1 TPQTVTWTLVHSVM
15 ASVLGSLQIGY
26 HTGNINA
33 TQMVIEEFFNQTWKE
48 RFKETMSLHALTMLW
63 SFTVSTL
70 ALGATVSVLTVG
82 IVADH
87 YGRRN
92 SILIANSLSL
102 MAVAFMGISKTA
114 GSLEALI
121 VGRFLIGLFCGL
133 NMTLIPLYIQE
144 ISPTRVC
151 GAFSTMNQ
159 LSQTVGTF
167 IGQVKSCLENM
178 LGTSRWWPLMLS
190 LSAIPAILQYL
201 TLPFC
206 PESPRYFLIN
216 CHEDE
221 LAARGKIV
229 YRTRLKN
236 GVFLNGHGCVLM
248 GHLEPGGVSK
258 VIHERFRG
266 LINSFG
272 TQPILIA
279 LILNASTQL
288 SGFNAIIN
296 YSTKI
301 FRLAGVAHPTQTTLG
316 IGAINILFT
325 IFSVSELHT
334 ELSFSFLAGTGVF
347 HLPISLH
354 LCTQG
359 EVPWTKYFLLLA
371 LFTMVAFYE
380 IGPGPISWYIT
391 AELFSQ
397 SARPV
402 AMGLTSSWN
411 WFHNFIVAMFYQ
423 PLLSWVKHF

>member
-1 TPQTVTWTLVHSVM
+1 
-15 ASVLGSLQIGY
+15 
-26 HTGNINA
+26 
-33 TQMVIEEFFNQTWKE
+33 
-48 RFKETMSLHALTMLW
+48 
-63 SFTVSTL
+63 
-70 ALGATVSVLTVG
+70 
-82 IVADH
+82 
-87 YGRRN
+87 
-92 SILIANSLSL
+92 
-102 MAVAFMGISKTA
+102 MAVAFMSISKIA

-144 ISPTRVC
+144 VSPTRVR

-159 LSQTVGTF
+159 LSQTVGIF
-167 IGQVKSCLENM
+167 AGQIMSLENI
-178 LGTSRWWPLMLS
+178 LGTSRWWPFMLS

-206 PESPRYFLIN
+206 PGSPRYFIIN

-221 LAARGKIV
+221 LAAREAQSTQDVLEEIEAMKEEAANLTGREDATMLRLFIV
-229 YRTRLKN
+229 PSYK
-236 GVFLNGHGCVLM
+236 
-248 GHLEPGGVSK
+248 
-258 VIHERFRG
+258 
-266 LINSFG
+266 
-272 TQPILIA
+272 QPILIA

-301 FRLAGVAHPTQTTLG
+301 FRLAGVAHPTHTMG

-325 IFSVSELHT
+325 IFSVFLVERLGRRSLLMFGQFVMALCKMLLT
-334 ELSFSFLAGTGVF
+334 LSIATL
-347 HLPISLH
+347 
-354 LCTQG
+354 G
-359 EVPWTKYFLLLA
+359 EVPWTKYFLILA

-411 WFHNFIVAMFYQ
+411 WFHKFIVAMFYQ
-423 PLLSWVKHF
+423 PLLHLVGPDVFLLFTGVLLVAVLYTYFRVPETRGRTFEEVAAEFRQVDAILTSCF

>member
-1 TPQTVTWTLVHSVM
+1 
-15 ASVLGSLQIGY
+15 
-26 HTGNINA
+26 
-33 TQMVIEEFFNQTWKE
+33 
-48 RFKETMSLHALTMLW
+48 
-63 SFTVSTL
+63 
-70 ALGATVSVLTVG
+70 
-82 IVADH
+82 
-87 YGRRN
+87 
-92 SILIANSLSL
+92 

-167 IGQVKSCLENM
+167 IGQIMSLENM
-178 LGTSRWWPLMLS
+178 LGTSRWWPRMLS

-221 LAARGKIV
+221 LAARELQRLRGTQDILEEIEEMKQEATNLKGTEDVTMLRLFIV
-229 YRTRLKN
+229 PSYK
-236 GVFLNGHGCVLM
+236 
-248 GHLEPGGVSK
+248 
-258 VIHERFRG
+258 
-266 LINSFG
+266 
-272 TQPILIA
+272 QPILIA

-325 IFSVSELHT
+325 IFSVFLVERLGRRRLLKFGQFVMALCNMLLT
-334 ELSFSFLAGTGVF
+334 LSIATL
-347 HLPISLH
+347 
-354 LCTQG
+354 G

-423 PLLSWVKHF
+423 PLLVRDMGKDR

>member
-1 TPQTVTWTLVHSVM
+1 MEVE
-15 ASVLGSLQIGY
+15 A
-26 HTGNINA
+26 
-33 TQMVIEEFFNQTWKE
+33 VIEEFFNQTWKE
-48 RFKETMSLHALTMLW
+48 RFKEPMSLHALTMLW
-63 SFTVSTL
+63 SFTVITL
-70 ALGATVSVLTVG
+70 ALGATVSALTVG

-144 ISPTRVC
+144 ISPTRVR

-167 IGQVKSCLENM
+167 IGQIMSLENM

-221 LAARGKIV
+221 LAARELQRLRGTQDILEEIEEMKQEATNLKGTEDVTMLRLFIV
-229 YRTRLKN
+229 PSYQ
-236 GVFLNGHGCVLM
+236 
-248 GHLEPGGVSK
+248 
-258 VIHERFRG
+258 
-266 LINSFG
+266 
-272 TQPILIA
+272 QPILIA

-325 IFSVSELHT
+325 IFS
-334 ELSFSFLAGTGVF
+334 
-347 HLPISLH
+347 
-354 LCTQG
+354 G

-423 PLLSWVKHF
+423 PLLHLVGPYVFLLFTGFLLVAILYTYFRVPETRGRTFEEVTAEFRQADAILTSRF